1 MAKEERL
8 QKLIAAAGFCSRR
21 GAETLI
27 VQGRVSVNGK
37 VVTQLGAKADTEHDS
52 IKVDGR
58 PVRQPQ
64 SRLYIL
70 LNKPRGVICTLSD
83 PHGRTRVTDLV
94 KVRGKVYP
102 VGRLDYNTEG
112 LILLTNDGSFARTVS
127 RAGGHVQKVY
137 EVKVKSV
144 PVEDDLDRLRRGLR
158 LRDGTRYGACR
169 ITRLREGNNTWL
181 EVTLTQGKNLQ
192 IRRMFDAIG
201 CPVLKLRRRRIGFLT
216 DEGLPVGRYRVL
228 RGDEVEKLLSSEQRE
243 EGRAIQLSRLAR
255 SSRLSKQKH
264 ELLDGTVD

>member
-8 QKLIAAAGFCSRR
+8 QKLIAAAGFSSRR
-21 GAETLI
+21 GAEVLI
-27 VQGRVSVNGK
+27 AEGRVSVNGR
-37 VVTQLGAKADTEHDS
+37 VVTQLGTKADPEQDS

-58 PVRQPQ
+58 PVRQPK
-64 SRLYIL
+64 SRLYVL

-83 PHGRTRVTDLV
+83 PQGRTRVTDLV

-112 LILLTNDGSFARTVS
+112 LILLTNDGSFARKVS
-127 RAGGHVQKVY
+127 SAGEHVPKLYQ
-137 EVKVKSV
+137 VKVKSI
-144 PVEDDLDRLRRGLR
+144 PVEDDLERLRQGLR

-181 EVTLTQGKNLQ
+181 EVTLTQGRNLQ
-192 IRRMFDAIG
+192 IRKMFEAIG

-216 DEGLPVGRYRVL
+216 DEGLPVGRYRI
-228 RGDEVEKLLSSEQRE
+228 LSSEEVDRLLHSDHP
-243 EGRAIQLSRLAR
+243 GRARAHRPSRPAR
-255 SSRLSKQKH
+255 GSKIWQS
-264 ELLDGTVD
+264 TAP

>member
-8 QKLIAAAGFCSRR
+8 QKLIAAAGISSRR

-27 VQGRVSVNGK
+27 TQGRVSVNGR
-37 VVTQLGAKADTEHDS
+37 VVTQLGTRADPARDS

-58 PVRQPQ
+58 SVRQPQ
-64 SRLYIL
+64 SKIYIL

-83 PHGRTRVTDLV
+83 PQGRTRVTDLV

-127 RAGGHVQKVY
+127 SAGEHVQKAY
-137 EVKVKSV
+137 EVKVKSC
-144 PVEDDLDRLRRGLR
+144 PAEDDLERLRQGIR

-192 IRRMFDAIG
+192 IRKMFDTIG

-216 DEGLPVGRYRVL
+216 DEGLPVGRYRIL
-228 RGDEVEKLLSSEQRE
+228 SRGEVERLLRSDRTARE
-243 EGRAIQLSRLAR
+243 RARRPFPPAR
-255 SSRLSKQKH
+255 GYDSPDVKH
-264 ELLDGTVD
+264 ELQSDSTE

>member
-1 MAKEERL
+1 MATEERL
-8 QKLIAAAGFCSRR
+8 QKLIAAAGISSRR

-27 VQGRVSVNGK
+27 TQGRVTVNGQ
-37 VVTQLGAKADTEHDS
+37 VVTQLGTRADPERDS

-64 SRLYIL
+64 SRVYIL

-83 PHGRTRVTDLV
+83 PQGRTRITDLV
-94 KVRGKVYP
+94 QVRGKVYP

-112 LILLTNDGSFARTVS
+112 LILLTNDGTFARIMS
-127 RAGGHVQKVY
+127 SAGEHVPKVY
-137 EVKVKSV
+137 EVKVKST
-144 PVEDDLDRLRRGLR
+144 PVEDDLDRLRQGLR

-169 ITRLREGNNTWL
+169 ITRLREGNNTWV

-192 IRRMFDAIG
+192 IRRMFEAIG

-216 DEGLPVGRYRVL
+216 DEGLPAGRYRM
-228 RGDEVEKLLSSEQRE
+228 LSSEEVDRLLHSGQPAR
-243 EGRAIQLSRLAR
+243 GRASRP
-255 SSRLSKQKH
+255 SSSANSRRLSNVKH
-264 ELLDGTVD
+264 KKHVESSD

>member
-1 MAKEERL
+1 MSNEERL
-8 QKLIAAAGFCSRR
+8 QKLIAAAGISSRR
-21 GAETLI
+21 GAEMLI
-27 VQGRVSVNGK
+27 TQGRVTVNGR
-37 VVTQLGAKADTEHDS
+37 VVTQLGTKADPEHDS

-58 PVRQPQ
+58 TVRQPQ

-83 PHGRTRVTDLV
+83 PQGRTRVTDLV

-127 RAGGHVQKVY
+127 SAGEHVPKVY
-137 EVKVKSV
+137 EVKVKSN
-144 PVEDDLDRLRRGLR
+144 PTEEDLDRLRQGLR

-181 EVTLTQGKNLQ
+181 EVTLTQGRNLQ
-192 IRRMFDAIG
+192 IRKMFEAIG

-216 DEGLPVGRYRVL
+216 DDGLPVGRYRIL
-228 RGDEVEKLLSSEQRE
+228 SNEEVERLLHSNRPVR
-243 EGRAIQLSRLAR
+243 GRANPSLQPAHKRR
-255 SSRLSKQKH
+255 MFNVKH
-264 ELLDGTVD
+264 ETLGKKAL

>member
-8 QKLIAAAGFCSRR
+8 QKLIAAAGFSSRR
-21 GAETLI
+21 GAEVLI
-27 VQGRVSVNGK
+27 AQGRVSVNGR
-37 VVTQLGAKADTEHDS
+37 VVTELGTKADPEHDS

-58 PVRQPQ
+58 PVRRPQ
-64 SRLYIL
+64 SSLYIL

-83 PHGRTRVTDLV
+83 PQGRTRVTDLV
-94 KVRGKVYP
+94 KVRGRVYP

-127 RAGGHVQKVY
+127 SAGEHVPKVY
-137 EVKVKSV
+137 EVKVKST
-144 PVEDDLDRLRRGLR
+144 PAEDDLERLRQGVR

-169 ITRLREGNNTWL
+169 ITRLREGNHTWL

-192 IRRMFDAIG
+192 IRKMFESIG

-216 DEGLPVGRYRVL
+216 DEGLPVGRYRIL
-228 RGDEVEKLLSSEQRE
+228 SSAEVERLLHSDRPAR
-243 EGRAIQLSRLAR
+243 GRTHQALRPPR
-255 SSRLSKQKH
+255 TRRVPDVKH
-264 ELLDGTVD
+264 ELRNSTND